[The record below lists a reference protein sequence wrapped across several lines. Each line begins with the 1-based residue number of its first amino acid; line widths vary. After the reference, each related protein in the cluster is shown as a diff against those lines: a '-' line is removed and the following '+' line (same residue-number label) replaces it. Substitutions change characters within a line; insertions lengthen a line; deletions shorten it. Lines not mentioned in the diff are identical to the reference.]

1 MRSILPIVPRW
12 IPAFVMMLVIFVFSS
27 FPGDRLPDFL
37 DWDTLIKKAGH
48 MIGYGLL
55 ALSYLHL
62 LRSDPRRYWV
72 AWLMALLFGASDE
85 VHQSFVP
92 GRFASILDVIVFD
105 NLGAVTALLLA
116 RRTRR
121 SD

>member
-1 MRSILPIVPRW
+1 MRSIPPIVPRW

-37 DWDTLIKKAGH
+37 DWDYLIKKSSH

-62 LRSDPRRYWV
+62 LRSDPRRYWI
-72 AWLMALLFGASDE
+72 AWLMALLYGASDE
-85 VHQSFVP
+85 FHQSFVP
-92 GRFASILDVIVFD
+92 GRFASILDVVIFD
-105 NLGAVTALLLA
+105 NLGAAMALWFA
-116 RRTRR
+116 RFRN
-121 SD
+121 